1 MIKLLRSFS
10 IQPIFVFD
18 GAKFP
23 AKRHTDEQRAL
34 YVLFLFFKFSLR
46 QTKLKEAKELASQ
59 GDVKKATGI
68 FSQTISIS
76 KAMMEEVLHLCIR
89 LQIPYIISP
98 YESDAELAFLS
109 RTGIVDAVMSDDSD
123 SLCFRCPCVLYKLT
137 DTGICKEVCLD
148 RLFQS
153 DEFTSFPWT
162 CDLFEFL
169 CILSGCD
176 YLDNLPYIRLK
187 TAKKYIQLC
196 GSEENVF
203 PYVAKLPIHQYSSNY
218 KSNLNR
224 TRLSFRHQIVFDP
237 ITNSRRFLTPLGDV
251 KTDLSQS
258 EMDETCGKLEG
269 QWDAKDL
276 ARGFESE
283 AWGEGILDR
292 TTDVSYL
299 DTFFGNVKRVE
310 VWKECQI
317 DIETENEEEKR
328 RRETLK
334 RDNEKEHEVVEKRR
348 KVERKEMKGVSDEDL
363 QFMDDAFWKEVEQ
376 IEQSIWNCL
385 LIETNRKRM

>member
-1 MIKLLRSFS
+1 MSREHCICYFS
-10 IQPIFVFD
+10 
-18 GAKFP
+18 
-23 AKRHTDEQRAL
+23 
-34 YVLFLFFKFSLR
+34 FFKYSLR

-59 GDVKKATGI
+59 GDIKKATGI

-76 KAMMEEVLHLCIR
+76 KAMMEEVLQLCIR

-148 RLFQS
+148 KLFQS

-224 TRLSFRHQIVFDP
+224 TRLSFRHQVVFDP
-237 ITNSRRFLTPLGDV
+237 ITNSRGFLTPFGDA
-251 KTDLSQS
+251 KTILSQS

-269 QWDAKDL
+269 KWDAKDL

-310 VWKECQI
+310 VWKECRI
-317 DIETENEEEKR
+317 DIETGNEEEKR
-328 RRETLK
+328 RRKTLK
-334 RDNEKEHEVVEKRR
+334 REKEHEVVDKRR
-348 KVERKEMKGVSDEDL
+348 RVEKKEMNGVSDEDL

-376 IEQSIWNCL
+376 IEQSVWDCL
-385 LIETNRKRM
+385 LIETNRERM

>member
-34 YVLFLFFKFSLR
+34 YVLLVFFKFSLR

-251 KTDLSQS
+251 KTDLSES

-310 VWKECQI
+310 VWKECRI
-317 DIETENEEEKR
+317 GIETENEEEKR

-348 KVERKEMKGVSDEDL
+348 KVERKEMKGMSDEDL

-376 IEQSIWNCL
+376 IEQSI
-385 LIETNRKRM
+385 

>member
-1 MIKLLRSFS
+1 
-10 IQPIFVFD
+10 
-18 GAKFP
+18 
-23 AKRHTDEQRAL
+23 
-34 YVLFLFFKFSLR
+34 
-46 QTKLKEAKELASQ
+46 
-59 GDVKKATGI
+59 
-68 FSQTISIS
+68 
-76 KAMMEEVLHLCIR
+76 MMEEVLHLCIR

-137 DTGICKEVCLD
+137 DTGICKEVCLEK
-148 RLFQS
+148 LLHS

-203 PYVAKLPIHQYSSNY
+203 PYVAKLPVHQYSSNY
-218 KSNLNR
+218 QSNLNR

-237 ITNSRRFLTPLGDV
+237 IAKCRRFLTPFGDV
-251 KTDLSQS
+251 KTNLSPS
-258 EMDETCGKLEG
+258 EMEEACGKLEG
-269 QWDAKDL
+269 KWDAKDL

-283 AWGEGILDR
+283 AWEEGILDR
-292 TTDVSYL
+292 STDVSYL
-299 DTFFGNVKRVE
+299 DTFFGDLKRVE
-310 VWKECQI
+310 VWKECR
-317 DIETENEEEKR
+317 IEIEMENKG
-328 RRETLK
+328 
-334 RDNEKEHEVVEKRR
+334 EKEKEKERKTMKREIEMETGNAEIDKRR
-348 KVERKEMKGVSDEDL
+348 KVEKGELSCVSDEDL

-376 IEQSIWNCL
+376 IEQSVWDCL
-385 LIETNRKRM
+385 LMEQTEKECD

>member
-148 RLFQS
+148 KLFQS

-218 KSNLNR
+218 KSNLIR

-237 ITNSRRFLTPLGDV
+237 ITNSRRFLTPFGDV

-258 EMDETCGKLEG
+258 EMAETCGKLEG

-310 VWKECQI
+310 VWKECRI
-317 DIETENEEEKR
+317 GIETENEEEKR

-348 KVERKEMKGVSDEDL
+348 KVEKKEMKGVSDEDL

-376 IEQSIWNCL
+376 IEQSVWDCL
-385 LIETNRKRM
+385 LIETNRERM